1 MNNNITY
8 KPLSIWL
15 LIGVIMIFV
24 QVLIGGITRLTDSG
38 LSITEWK
45 IVEGTLPPLNAEDWN
60 STFEEYKTHAKKQ
73 YESLHPNMEL
83 KEFKRI
89 YFWEYFHRLWARSMF
104 LIFIVGFFTFLFMK
118 KMSRK
123 LIGQLLIVIALASL
137 EGMFGWIMVSSGLNE
152 DSRTWVSAYKLIIH
166 LIIATLLFSYLCWT
180 YYSYTMS
187 DKSKLSITKKSKGLA
202 WSILPVLLLQIM
214 FGGLMAGMHAGVVLP
229 HFPSWLYLDKI
240 SNAFQQPFSWTPTS
254 LLNYEPSVY
263 IKMIV
268 QLVHRATALIIV
280 VQVFVLFFQLRKI
293 PITSRMSKASLALII
308 LVASQF
314 LLGVLTVIGSVSKT
328 PVVLGVLH
336 QGLALVFLAALVFVL
351 FLMKLSPQNSR

>member
-1 MNNNITY
+1 
-8 KPLSIWL
+8 
-15 LIGVIMIFV
+15 
-24 QVLIGGITRLTDSG
+24 
-38 LSITEWK
+38 
-45 IVEGTLPPLNAEDWN
+45 
-60 STFEEYKTHAKKQ
+60 
-73 YESLHPNMEL
+73 
-83 KEFKRI
+83 
-89 YFWEYFHRLWARSMF
+89 
-104 LIFIVGFFTFLFMK
+104 
-118 KMSRK
+118 
-123 LIGQLLIVIALASL
+123 
-137 EGMFGWIMVSSGLNE
+137 
-152 DSRTWVSAYKLIIH
+152 
-166 LIIATLLFSYLCWT
+166 
-180 YYSYTMS
+180 
-187 DKSKLSITKKSKGLA
+187 
-202 WSILPVLLLQIM
+202 
-214 FGGLMAGMHAGVVLP
+214 VVLP